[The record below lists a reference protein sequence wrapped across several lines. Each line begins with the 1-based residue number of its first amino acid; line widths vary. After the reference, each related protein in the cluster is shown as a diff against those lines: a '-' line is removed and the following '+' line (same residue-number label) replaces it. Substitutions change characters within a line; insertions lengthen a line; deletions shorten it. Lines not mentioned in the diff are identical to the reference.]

1 MTIGYDQLVAQL
13 DKVIEAAINATMRE
27 QGFWEGSCAEGEF
40 RDTVNLMH
48 DPDAGGEFNP
58 VDFILTYPAGEW
70 LVTDGVNRVPFAQ
83 TSWAHSG
90 YEPPFIGIGLFNM
103 VRGAIHGA
111 FANWMGLPDPDS
123 FATPIGTLGS
133 VAHSLN
139 VGGPFI
145 DGEGSES
152 EIDGSGSIE
161 LDIHVNYVDDE
172 LAQYN
177 GHMID
182 TFDANYASRLRPTIT
197 GQYVVACVLGTLM
210 AGEQKIWEATRQD
223 VIQLAVDAEAGFND
237 LANRRGSVSLKQL
250 LKVAGIASSVA
261 GLFLSSTPAG
271 PAIGTAGKVIGIISS
286 LTPDTPERVE
296 IGLSGGSVDEVIAT
310 LQDSLDTINKT
321 LAAEEEALHWCGFKA
336 GGVIRK
342 NPGQFDIS
350 RPGEFL
356 ENNSG
361 EYFKD
366 GENLQVLIPHLREI
380 AARFALIGG
389 IQHTAAG
396 QLDSTIGESRWSRW
410 SSLGWSPNGH
420 YNAYNDLYAELDMVL
435 TSSAKELKEVAG
447 RLVQVSY
454 DFQATEDQVE
464 QELQRLTKQV
474 ESELPQ
480 H

>member
-1 MTIGYDQLVAQL
+1 MPTGYEQLDAQL
-13 DKVIEAAINATMRE
+13 DRVIEAAINASMRE
-27 QGFWEGSCAEGEF
+27 QGFGDGTCAEGEF

-48 DPDAGGEFNP
+48 DPDVGGEFNP
-58 VDFILTYPAGEW
+58 VQFILTYPVGEW

-83 TSWAHSG
+83 TSWASSG
-90 YEPPFIGIGLFNM
+90 YQPPFIGVGLFNM

-123 FATPIGTLGS
+123 FAGPISTLGD
-133 VAHSLN
+133 VAHTLN

-145 DGEGSES
+145 DGEGAES
-152 EIDGSGSIE
+152 QIDGSGNVE
-161 LDIHVNYVDDE
+161 LDIHVSYVGKE

-182 TFDANYASRLRPTIT
+182 TFDANYASRVRPTIT
-197 GQYVVACVLGTLM
+197 GQYVVTCVLGTLM
-210 AGEQKIWEATRQD
+210 IGEQKVWEHTRED
-223 VIQLAVDAEAGFND
+223 VYQLALDAEAGFND

-250 LKVAGIASSVA
+250 LKVAGTASSVA
-261 GLFLSSTPAG
+261 GLFLSGTPAG
-271 PAIGTAGKVIGIISS
+271 PAIGLSGKVIEIIGSF
-286 LTPDTPERVE
+286 TPETPSRVE
-296 IGLSGGSVDEVIAT
+296 VGLSGGSVDDVVAT

-321 LAAEEEALHWCGFKA
+321 LTAEEEALHWCGFKA

-342 NPGQFDIS
+342 NPGQFDIA

-356 ENNSG
+356 QNNKG

-366 GENLQVLIPHLREI
+366 GENLKVLIPHLREI

-389 IQHTAAG
+389 IQHHAAK

-420 YNAYNDLYAELDMVL
+420 YNAYDDLNGELDTVL
-435 TSSAKELKEVAG
+435 TSSAKELKEVAE
-447 RLVQVSY
+447 RLVQVSH
-454 DFQATEDQVE
+454 DFEATEEQVA
-464 QELQRLTKQV
+464 QELQQLVKQV
-474 ESELPQ
+474 KSELPAY
-480 H
+480 

>member
-1 MTIGYDQLVAQL
+1 MTIGYEQLDTQL
-13 DKVIEAAINATMRE
+13 DKVIEAAINAAMRE
-27 QGFWEGSCAEGEF
+27 EGFREGSCAEGEF
-40 RDTVNLMH
+40 RNTVNLVL
-48 DPDAGGEFNP
+48 DPEVGGEFNP

-70 LVTDGVNRVPFAQ
+70 LVTDGYNRVPFSQ
-83 TSWAHSG
+83 TGWAHSG
-90 YEPPFIGIGLFNM
+90 YQPPFIGVGLFNM
-103 VRGAIHGA
+103 MRGAIHGA
-111 FANWMGLPDPDS
+111 FANWSGLPDPDG

-133 VAHSLN
+133 VAASLN
-139 VGGPFI
+139 VGGPFV
-145 DGEGSES
+145 DGEGAEA
-152 EIDGSGSIE
+152 EIDGDGNIE

-197 GQYVVACVLGTLM
+197 GQYVVTCVLGTLM
-210 AGEQKIWEATRQD
+210 TGEQKIWDATRQD
-223 VIQLAVDAEAGFND
+223 VIALAVNAEAGFND

-250 LKVAGIASSVA
+250 LKVAGVASSVA
-261 GLFLSSTPAG
+261 GLFLSGTPAG
-271 PAIGTAGKVIGIISS
+271 PAIGVAGKVVGIISS
-286 LTPDTPERVE
+286 LTPETPKHVE
-296 IGLSGGSVDEVIAT
+296 VGLSGGSVDEVLAT
-310 LQDSLDTINKT
+310 LRDSLDAINKT

-342 NPGQFDIS
+342 NPGQFDIA

-356 ENNSG
+356 EDNSG

-366 GENLQVLIPHLREI
+366 GENLKVLIPHLREI
-380 AARFALIGG
+380 AARFSMIGG
-389 IQHTAAG
+389 IQHAAAG

-420 YNAYNDLYAELDMVL
+420 YNAYADLYSELDLVL

-447 RLVQVSY
+447 RLVQVSH

-464 QELQRLTKQV
+464 AELLQLTQQV
-474 ESELPQ
+474 RSGLPQ
-480 H
+480 D